1 MRVNI
6 NDFLCVLVD
15 LCAVVVVQTPLRVGC
30 ILQGI
35 FGQRV
40 VASARSSLVCSA
52 VQEVTAGPIDHVH
65 WRDERR
71 TRFAS
76 ERR

>member
-1 MRVNI
+1 MRVNKK
-6 NDFLCVLVD
+6 DFLCVLVD
-15 LCAVVVVQTPLRVGC
+15 LSAVVVVQTPLRVGC
-30 ILQGI
+30 VQQGI
-35 FGQRV
+35 FGERV
-40 VASARSSLVCSA
+40 VASARSDLVCSV
-52 VQEVTAGPIDHVH
+52 VQGVTAGPIDHVH